1 MNGATMR
8 GMASVF
14 GLKAVITALNF
25 ALITLAARKF
35 GTDDFGNYSVLFSSA
50 GLLSIVATFG
60 QQVLVMRFWSEYLSN
75 EREDLLKGSLIFS
88 FLVCLVGCIVVAVP
102 FYLWAAGA
110 YSASLGLSVTL
121 YLVSLSAVM
130 TSAHLVRSAVSV
142 EAGDGYG
149 NLLLLAPSTGY
160 LGLCMAMGWPANLTT
175 LFAIMAAGAGLAVLI
190 HAAMMYRAVVA
201 RFPNI
206 GRISPAFDLSEWSSR
221 SLKLWVSNGL
231 EASNQYLDVL
241 VVGYLLSPAVA
252 GAYFVVT
259 RVANIFSIATDA
271 IHMFSTRHIPGLFY
285 RQQFEQLNR
294 MLDTVAWVILAIVFG
309 SMVAIV
315 VGGHWLLAIF
325 NSAYTPYHGALIILS
340 IGVGAVASSGPSG
353 SILMLTGH
361 EGRYL
366 AIVGSAVAMRLAG
379 LFVLIPLFGVTGGAT
394 ATACSLLVMA
404 ILLRYAAKTAAGIDG
419 SVLRLLARFEQA
431 VSFRPAK

>member
-1 MNGATMR
+1 MR
-8 GMASVF
+8 GMVSVF

-35 GTDDFGNYSVLFSSA
+35 GTDDFGSYSVLFSSA

-75 EREDLLKGSLIFS
+75 DREDLLKGSLIFS
-88 FLVCLVGCIVVAVP
+88 LLVCLAGCLVVAVP
-102 FYLWAAGA
+102 FYIWSTGA
-110 YSASLGLSVTL
+110 YSSSLGLAVTL

-130 TSAHLVRSAVSV
+130 TTAHLVRSAVSV
-142 EAGDGYG
+142 EAGDGFG

-160 LGLCMAMGWPANLTT
+160 LGLCLVLGWQVELSM

-190 HAAMMYRAVVA
+190 HAVMMYRAITA

-206 GRISPAFDLSEWSSR
+206 GRVSPAFDLPGWSSR

-241 VVGYLLSPAVA
+241 VVGYLLSPAIA

-271 IHMFSTRHIPGLFY
+271 IHMFSTRHIPGLY
-285 RQQFEQLNR
+285 YQRQFDQLNR
-294 MLDTVAWVILAIVFG
+294 MLDTVAWVIVAIVLG

-366 AIVGSAVAMRLAG
+366 AIVGATVAMRLAG
-379 LFVLIPLFGVTGGAT
+379 LFALIPLFGVTGGAV
-394 ATACSLLVMA
+394 ATACSLLLMA
-404 ILLRYAAKTAAGIDG
+404 VLLRYAAKTAAGIDG
-419 SVLRLLARFEQA
+419 SVLRLAARFEPPG
-431 VSFRPAK
+431 SLRPAK